1 MNLQDYISS
10 GIVESYV
17 LGIASAEDS
26 AEFERMCAAHS
37 EVRAARTAFEIQLEE
52 RLLEGKKNPP
62 QGLKSRIFS
71 EIGMEKE
78 ENIPRIPVAKPRLV
92 PRTGFTKY
100 VAAASLILL
109 AASVGLNFY
118 LLEQYKKTI
127 VQNKELVDAQAQL
140 AGANQVLQTKL
151 STYESDLG
159 QMMNPLM
166 AIIKLPG
173 VPTSPDPS
181 SMATVYW
188 NTYTKDVYL
197 LVNQLPKPLSDKEY
211 QLWAIV
217 DGKPVDAGV
226 FNLNEGISFIKL
238 KTIPKAEA
246 FAITLEKK
254 GGSTTPTVEAMYVMG
269 KVDS

>member
-1 MNLQDYISS
+1 MNVQEYISS

-17 LGIASAEDS
+17 LGLASAADS

-37 EVRAARTAFEIQLEE
+37 EVRAARNAFEIQLEE
-52 RLLEGKKNPP
+52 KLLETKKDPP
-62 QGLKSRIFS
+62 AELKSRIFS
-71 EIGMEKE
+71 EIGMEKDE
-78 ENIPRIPVAKPRLV
+78 QAPRIPTLKPQLV
-92 PRTGFTKY
+92 TRTGFTRY

-109 AASVGLNFY
+109 AGSVGLNFY

-127 VQNKELVDAQAQL
+127 AQNKELVDAQAQL
-140 AGANQVLQTKL
+140 ANTNQVLQTKV
-151 STYESDLG
+151 SAYETDLN

-173 VPTSPDPS
+173 IPTSPDPS

-197 LVNQLPKPLSDKEY
+197 LINQLPKPLSDKEY

-226 FNLNEGISFIKL
+226 FNLNEGVSFIKL

-254 GGSTTPTVEAMYVMG
+254 GGSLTPTMEAMYVMG